1 MMTEIRDIFIGKKKL
16 HAYVGAVCNA
26 MGNGDRNI
34 RLVARGRS
42 IQMAV
47 DVAEVCRRRAGIIAG
62 TLPEMVIHDISI
74 ETEQVE
80 RRDGSGKS
88 NVSCIKIRMEGVGE
102 RNTHDDSEE

>member
-1 MMTEIRDIFIGKKKL
+1 MTEIRDIFIGKKRL

-26 MGNGDRNI
+26 MGSGDRNI

-62 TLPEMVIHDISI
+62 TLPEMVIHDVSIS
-74 ETEQVE
+74 TEQVE
-80 RRDGSGKS
+80 RRDGSGTS
-88 NVSCIKIRMEGVGE
+88 NVSCIKIQMEGIGE
-102 RNTHDDSEE
+102 MNNKEEE